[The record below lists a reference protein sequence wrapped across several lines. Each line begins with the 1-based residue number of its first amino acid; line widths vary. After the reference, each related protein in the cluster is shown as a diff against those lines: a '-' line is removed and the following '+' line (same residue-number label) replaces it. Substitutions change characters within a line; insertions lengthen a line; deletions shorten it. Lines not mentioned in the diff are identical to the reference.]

1 MNLNTNKYP
10 PKVYFIY
17 ISQNNNHEILT
28 VVSNNNFKMTE
39 LIYLIIY
46 KFEMV
51 STFLYTPYSMQN
63 HQASHFNFYSIAFK
77 LSNA

>member
-28 VVSNNNFKMTE
+28 VVSNNNLK
-39 LIYLIIY
+39 
-46 KFEMV
+46 
-51 STFLYTPYSMQN
+51 
-63 HQASHFNFYSIAFK
+63 
-77 LSNA
+77 